1 MFPNRAADP
10 TRASFLDTAVANSE
24 KYWTGQRTEC
34 WDLHVCGVHP
44 DYQGKGVGKLL
55 ARWGVL
61 EAQKEGEDVVA
72 SVLCGE
78 KNRGFYGK
86 AGMNVQVSETK
97 GEGGGIALFTR

>member
-1 MFPNRAADP
+1 VPPTLHAPRSSIPLSQTQRSTGLASGPNA
-10 TRASFLDTAVANSE
+10 
-24 KYWTGQRTEC
+24 
-34 WDLHVCGVHP
+34 
-44 DYQGKGVGKLL
+44 GKLL

-97 GEGGGIALFTR
+97 GKGGGIALFTR